1 MGANTVVIV
10 ALPAVDEKV
19 HRISSEKVPHLT
31 LLYLGDNPQNLEE
44 IVEFVEHAASELSPF
59 YLTVDYRDTLGDDE
73 ADVLFF
79 ENDRFDLKRISEFRH
94 HLLLN
99 DSIKL
104 AYDSADQFP
113 NWTPHLTLGYPESPA
128 HEDDSDHPGIYGVE
142 FDRVAVWTGDS
153 EGPEF
158 RLKYNDIGT
167 TDGSMAMSSITE
179 LGAIAA
185 AALFDDNR
193 DDIVEHY
200 GTKGMKWG
208 VRKDKGHEGERVKT
222 KKLDKL
228 DKKWEKE
235 NSGIKGWV
243 KVNNAVADRM
253 NNGLIDKHNNDPRW
267 ADVKDFY
274 DDRDPRVQEYFSEY
288 EKLANKVWAEET
300 VKLGSNPSGTK
311 AYELREDADGNPYA
325 YLAPVNQ
332 DVKHA
337 EGDTQSVL
345 KINRD
350 DSGRVES
357 VTMAELELKHYGV
370 KGMKWG
376 VRKDETTSRG
386 GADKGPTA
394 TVVTQKKPGK
404 FAKSSGGDRHPI
416 HPDAESALHLRQKA
430 RRSTTDSLSNQ
441 ELQAAVQRMQLEQKY
456 NQLEFSNDRRSAGR
470 RFAAGLFGRKKPTK
484 YRDIHEEAGS
494 EAADAV
500 KKALAVKVAKKAAAA
515 AV

>member
-1 MGANTVVIV
+1 MGASGFVIV
-10 ALPAVDEKV
+10 ALPSVDEKV
-19 HRISSEKVPHLT
+19 NRISSEKVPHLT
-31 LLYLGDNPQNLEE
+31 LLHLGDNPENQQE
-44 IVEFVEHAASELSPF
+44 IIQFVQHAASELSPF
-59 YLTVDYRDTLGDDE
+59 CLTVDHRGELGADR

-79 ENDRFDLKRISEFRH
+79 EKDRFDLKRVSEFRH
-94 HLLLN
+94 YLLLN
-99 DSIKL
+99 DAIKR
-104 AYDSADQFP
+104 AYDSSDQFP
-113 NWTPHLTLGYPESPA
+113 EWIPHLTLGYPDTPANEDES
-128 HEDDSDHPGIYGVE
+128 DYPGVHGVH
-142 FDRVAVWTGDS
+142 FDRIAVWDADYD
-153 EGPEF
+153 GPEF
-158 RLKYNDIGT
+158 RLKYDDLMMGG
-167 TDGSMAMSSITE
+167 DMAMSSISE
-179 LGAIAA
+179 LGALAA
-185 AALFDDNR
+185 SAIFGKDPNAA
-193 DDIVEHY
+193 EHY

-235 NSGIKGWV
+235 NSGVKGWV

-274 DDRDPRVQEYFSEY
+274 DDRDPKVQEYFSEY